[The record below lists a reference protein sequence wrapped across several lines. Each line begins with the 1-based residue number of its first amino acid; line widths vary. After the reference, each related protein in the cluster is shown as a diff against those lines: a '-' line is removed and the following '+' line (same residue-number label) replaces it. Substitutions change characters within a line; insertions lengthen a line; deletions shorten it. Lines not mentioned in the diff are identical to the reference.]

1 MVKYRE
7 LNFCNKTIV
16 VKERKDADTDMNDI
30 NRFGL
35 LNALLSVINNF
46 DEEDSKVIIAKYFLK
61 NIDRIEE
68 INIYDAADE
77 CFVARSSI
85 RRFAKYIGFNNF
97 RNLKQDHESYH
108 YYKDLDEITDNYPTI
123 LADQI
128 ATMVH
133 EASKKINNE
142 IEKIVEYIDE
152 CSEIVFLVSD
162 IYSSR
167 CLDFQKEMIFLGKM
181 VRIISYN
188 FSDNKILMNSSSD
201 TLLMIISVSGGF
213 MKEIEGFTK
222 QLICKKVVITS
233 KVTPAVLD
241 SYDLVLS
248 IGNMQQP
255 ASRTIYHTY
264 GVEYYLDIIRHEFRK
279 KIGKQ

>member
-1 MVKYRE
+1 MKASPKEVLFYNSKYS
-7 LNFCNKTIV
+7 I
-16 VKERKDADTDMNDI
+16 ERKEADTEMNDI

-35 LNALLSVINNF
+35 LNALLNIINNF

-68 INIYDAADE
+68 INIYNAADE

-97 RNLKQDHESYH
+97 RNLKQDHETYN
-108 YYKDLDEITDNYPTI
+108 YYKDLDEITEDYPTV

-128 ATMVH
+128 TMMVR
-133 EASKKINNE
+133 EANHKINGE
-142 IEKIVEYIDE
+142 IKKIVELME
-152 CSEIVFLVSD
+152 KSNEIVFLTSD

-188 FSDNKILMNSSSD
+188 FSDNKVLKNSNSD
-201 TLLMIISVSGGF
+201 TLLVIISVSGGF
-213 MKEIEGFTK
+213 MKEIEKFTN
-222 QLICKKVVITS
+222 QLSCKKIVITS
-233 KVTPAVLD
+233 KITPDALNNYDQVLA
-241 SYDLVLS
+241 
-248 IGNMQQP
+248 IGNTEQP
-255 ASRTIYHTY
+255 TSKTVYHTY
-264 GVEYYLDIIRHEFRK
+264 AVEYYLDIIRHEFRRK
-279 KIGKQ
+279 VEK